1 MTFQKEYPLLEG
13 RRYTLQKPITE
24 LIRQRYSCRK
34 YQDKP
39 IDGGKQLLLSDFLG
53 LKSAG
58 PLRTRTR
65 FTLVA
70 ATNRDRQSLRGLGTY
85 GVIRGAVG
93 FIVGAVERAA
103 KDLEDYGYLMEHAV
117 LFATDLGLGT
127 CWLGGTFSK
136 SGFAKK
142 IALTAEE
149 VMPAV
154 TVVGYMAGDSR
165 LGGWIRKRAGSD
177 LRFPWESLFFDKKFG
192 EPLTPE
198 RTGLYAEPLEMV
210 RLAPS
215 ASNKQP
221 WRIVRVG
228 DAWHFFL
235 QRTKGYGEGSLL
247 FRLLHLADLQRVD
260 MGIAMC
266 HFELTARELGL
277 AGHWVIDEP
286 DIEKP
291 DESMEYTVSWRTA
304 VV

>member
-1 MTFQKEYPLLEG
+1 M
-13 RRYTLQKPITE
+13 QKPITE

-39 IDGGKQLLLSDFLG
+39 IDGSQQRLLSDFLA

-58 PLRTRTR
+58 PLGARAR
-65 FTLVA
+65 FALVA
-70 ATNRDRQSLRGLGTY
+70 ATDRDRQSLKGLGTY
-85 GVIRGAVG
+85 GLIRGGVG
-93 FIVGAVERAA
+93 FIVGAAERAPR
-103 KDLEDYGYLMEHAV
+103 DLEDYGYLMEHAV
-117 LFATDLGLGT
+117 VFATDLGLGT

-136 SGFAKK
+136 SSFAKK
-142 IALTAEE
+142 IAVTASE

-154 TVVGYMAGDSR
+154 AAVGYVAEDSR
-165 LGGWIRKRAGSD
+165 FGRWIRKRAGSD
-177 LRFPWESLFFDKKFG
+177 LRFPWEALFFDERFG
-192 EPLTPE
+192 DPLTPE
-198 RTGLYAEPLEMV
+198 RAGLYADPLEMV

-228 DAWHFFL
+228 DVWHFFL

-247 FRLLHLADLQRVD
+247 FSLLHLADLQRVD

-277 AGHWVIDEP
+277 TGHWVIDEP
-286 DIEKP
+286 DIKKP
-291 DESMEYTVSWRTA
+291 DKSMEYTVSWKRA
-304 VV
+304 LV